1 MVPIPKPMAQT
12 LSLWTLALLLGLT
25 FVNAEPTRLDRA
37 DSQVLELY
45 LKSLSSGAPSDPEM
59 INRLDGSSFHVLRR
73 TMETYA
79 SLPGDTGQDIH
90 RGFQQLLYRLSKRLL
105 VPFAVLDLYSPE
117 AARWLAGTATQTSKR
132 ILVFAQLHG
141 SREGRIAA
149 ELAVR
154 LAPEESLRFIG
165 VSLRGPVGRGSFAIS
180 LLEAW
185 NRRLSDSGE
194 TRPIPELKHC
204 LQQVGRAPL
213 QVEARQLEAQLT
225 FLGHW
230 EILEARYHKALRDCF
245 AAGDSATVAAALQA
259 QRWNPALLDLNEGAL
274 KRSVGE
280 EAVAREV
287 LRNYGYDLSQ
297 DHSRTLRRIW
307 ATLPP
312 EALRLR
318 YECLYAMAVHP
329 TGNADIALEAIKTGD
344 FSFYDVGL
352 GILGKAPEESV
363 REAISF
369 ILTKGDRGYEEA
381 LRLAAERDLRGFE
394 GRATEIVRTTRDQIV
409 AQTALSYLQR
419 APGAVRGGFLDF
431 LTHTNSDLRLAGI
444 QLFRCPERLSDQER
458 NDFGVALTRAFLSD
472 RSAGHRQEALFS
484 LALLGDDRARGLFGK
499 VTKDHPLEIREG
511 RPVPEEDYWGYR
523 FRLVALLGLA
533 LLDDTKARE
542 ELESI
547 HQSGSPQERLDVLTV
562 FMEIGEAPAFAF
574 QNLTSTE
581 LRLAAGAAELIAAH
595 GSAEQKTKMRNLFSG
610 PLWRQLGEAGL
621 KDYGLLEHAGVVP
634 EHE

>member
-59 INRLDGSSFHVLRR
+59 INRFDGSSFHVLRR

-117 AARWLAGTATQTSKR
+117 AARWLAGTAAQTSKR
-132 ILVFAQLHG
+132 ILLFAQLHG
-141 SREGRIAA
+141 SQQGRLAA

-154 LAPEESLRFIG
+154 LTPEESLRFIG
-165 VSLRGPVGRGSFAIS
+165 VSLRGPVGRGSFAVN

-185 NRRLSDSGE
+185 SRRLSDSGE

-230 EILEARYHKALRDCF
+230 GILAAQYHRALRNCLASD
-245 AAGDSATVAAALQA
+245 DSATVGAALRA
-259 QRWNPALLDLNEGAL
+259 QRRNPALLDLNEGL
-274 KRSVGE
+274 VQRYIGE

-287 LRNYGYDLSQ
+287 LRNYGHDLSQ

-344 FSFYDVGL
+344 FSFFGVGL
-352 GILGKAPEESV
+352 SILRKAPEDGV
-363 REAISF
+363 REAISS
-369 ILTKGDRGYEEA
+369 ILTKGDRGHEEA
-381 LRLAAERDLRGFE
+381 LRLAAERDLRGYE
-394 GRATEIVRTTRDQIV
+394 GRAAEIVRTTRDQVV

-419 APGAVRGGFLDF
+419 APGATRRGFLDF
-431 LTHTNSDLRLAGI
+431 LTHTNSDLRLAAI
-444 QLFRCPERLSDQER
+444 QLFRSPERLNDQER
-458 NDFGVALTRAFLSD
+458 NEFGVALTRVFLDD

-484 LALLGDDRARGLFGK
+484 LALLRDGRARGLFEK
-499 VTKDHPLEIREG
+499 VLQDHPLEVREG

-533 LLDDTKARE
+533 LLSDGEARG
-542 ELESI
+542 ELARI
-547 HQSGSPQERLDVLTV
+547 HRLGSPQERLDVLTV
-562 FMEIGEAPAFAF
+562 LMEMGEAPAFALHD
-574 QNLTSTE
+574 LTSTE
-581 LRLAAGAAELIAAH
+581 LRLAAGAAELVAAH
-595 GSAEQKTKMRNLFSG
+595 GSAEQKTEMRNLYSG

-621 KDYGLLEHAGVVP
+621 KDYGLLEHAGVVA